1 MSTNNETIKI
11 NKIISDTDI
20 NNVNNILTLNNTVK
34 IFKTSEKSSSN
45 HETSKISLR
54 ANNTSSNDD
63 YTNIYTQKDGSRYDL
78 YIHDNNNRVITR
90 ENIETDLA
98 DKEISVKNLSV
109 GINGDNTSGYINFLN
124 YGNTNIGDDG
134 IGLRFVTGNGR
145 VQIKNA
151 TGQITQW
158 TNLTG
163 VETTLMTDLL
173 DVTIDQVSLSN
184 NHILIYDSSQ
194 NEWVNKSNIVLP
206 GTLDL
211 GGNLSTSNNFVKFYD
226 NYGLTD
232 SVGNELLVFN
242 GNTTTKGNV
251 NYFKLHNSDVG
262 SDPKIEVIGSDAD
275 INLDINS
282 KGAGDIELTSDS
294 GNVVISSTNLNIGGY
309 IKSSIFKTSSNSS
322 YAPTQYWNIPISSD
336 TLLFDFIQA
345 DTLGTYYA
353 NVSAGIEGQKL
364 NVIFNNSGS
373 KNINVLMD
381 FESNNLI
388 SGSGYA
394 QILKFN
400 TLGQSASL
408 IYLGNPINKWQI
420 LNSGCIVL

>member
-1 MSTNNETIKI
+1 MSTTNNIIKT
-11 NKIISDTDI
+11 NQIISGRKISNENNFIDI
-20 NNVNNILTLNNTVK
+20 NNTLR
-34 IFKTSEKSSSN
+34 IYKTSKISGSN
-45 HETSKISLR
+45 HETSNISLR
-54 ANNTSSNDD
+54 ANNTSDDNDFA
-63 YTNIYTQKDGSRYDL
+63 NIYTKKDGSRYDL

-90 ENIETDLA
+90 ENVETDLA
-98 DKEISVKNLSV
+98 NTEVSVKNLSV
-109 GINGDNTSGYINFLN
+109 GVNGDDTSGYINFFN
-124 YGNTNIGDDG
+124 TGNTSIGENG
-134 IGLRFVTGNGR
+134 IGLRLATGNGI
-145 VQIKNA
+145 VQMKNA

-194 NEWVNKSNIVLP
+194 GEWVNKGNIVLP

-336 TLLFDFIQA
+336 TLLFDFIEA

>member
-1 MSTNNETIKI
+1 MSTNDKLIKT
-11 NKIISDTDI
+11 NQIISERDI
-20 NNVNNILTLNNTVK
+20 SNENNFLDIDNTLK
-34 IFKTSEKSSSN
+34 IYRTSEKSNSN

-54 ANNTSSNDD
+54 ANNTSSDND

-98 DKEISVKNLSV
+98 DKEVSVKNLSV
-109 GINGDNTSGYINFLN
+109 GINGDNTSGYINFFN
-124 YGNTNIGDDG
+124 NGNTNIGDDG
-134 IGLRFVTGNGR
+134 IGLRMATGNGR

-151 TGQITQW
+151 TGQLTQW

-184 NHILIYDSSQ
+184 NHILIYDSTQS
-194 NEWVNKSNIVLP
+194 EWVNKSNIVLP